1 MKIGVIGSGTM
12 GNGIAH
18 AFASSGYK
26 VLLHDINQEFLE
38 KGMSTIK
45 KNLNRF
51 FDKQKITKEDIDL
64 TLNNISITTSL
75 DDMKDR
81 ELIIEAATENFDIK
95 SLIFTQLDKITSDEC
110 ILASNTSSIS
120 ITIPFTLTL
129 I

>member
-26 VLLHDINQEFLE
+26 VLLHDINQVFLE

-51 FDKQKITKEDIDL
+51 FDKQKITKFI
-64 TLNNISITTSL
+64 
-75 DDMKDR
+75 
-81 ELIIEAATENFDIK
+81 LIIFYYESYLTI
-95 SLIFTQLDKITSDEC
+95 I
-110 ILASNTSSIS
+110 SNY
-120 ITIPFTLTL
+120 LR
-129 I
+129 